1 MKNFPLSSFARYR
14 FNGITR
20 CRPVVWAN
28 FVSFVGLTL
37 YFRKAPVLKRII
49 RVDSICFGRLRY
61 TKSSVVLIVFVV
73 SCLKGWIG

>member
-28 FVSFVGLTL
+28 FVSFVDLTL
-37 YFRKAPVLKRII
+37 YFRKAPIQKGSFAWILFVLGVCAI
-49 RVDSICFGRLRY
+49 
-61 TKSSVVLIVFVV
+61 
-73 SCLKGWIG
+73 LKAQ